1 MVVVGAAG
9 QWAPWGWRGNPT
21 RHATRKAPMH
31 PWLPLLLLQV
41 VPCRQLKAS
50 RAEAPRLACRT
61 RGGQHVGAHRL
72 LLLLLLLL
80 LLPACGRGGHGGDC
94 RGRGGGKH
102 KWALRVA
109 PCPLLL
115 LLLLLL
121 GWRPS

>member
-1 MVVVGAAG
+1 
-9 QWAPWGWRGNPT
+9 
-21 RHATRKAPMH
+21 MH

-80 LLPACGRGGHGGDC
+80 PARGRGGHGGDC

-121 GWRPS
+121 GRRPS